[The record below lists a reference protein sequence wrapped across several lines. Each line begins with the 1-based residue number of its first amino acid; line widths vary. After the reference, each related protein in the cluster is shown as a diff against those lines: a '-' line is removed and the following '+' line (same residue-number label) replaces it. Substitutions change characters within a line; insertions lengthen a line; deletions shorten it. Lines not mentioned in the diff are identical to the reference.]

1 MQKRKQMR
9 AVKTRKQILLVLVIG
24 LGALGAVALYSYNL
38 KSADSSQAVTVDV
51 VSATLSEEAK
61 HGEVLFNANC
71 AACHGENAAGTDL
84 GPPLIHD
91 IYNPGHHSDEA
102 FYLAASIGTRQHH
115 WQFGDMPPQPQVSRE
130 DVSMIIRF
138 IREVQAANG
147 IGYRPHDM

>member
-24 LGALGAVALYSYNL
+24 LGALGAVALYSNNL

-51 VSATLSEEAK
+51 VSATLSEEGNL
-61 HGEVLFNANC
+61 GEVLFNASC
-71 AACHGENAAGTDL
+71 AECHGENAAGTDQ

-102 FYLAASIGTRQHH
+102 FYLAASIGARQHH

-130 DVSMIIRF
+130 DVTMIIRF

-147 IGYRPHDM
+147 IGYKPHDM